1 VKTDVSTPTPPEDF
15 SLVLGGPLY
24 QMYLRSRLAR
34 PPVDLP
40 ERRVIVFIVVTWLP
54 LLGLTLAGGTALSGV
69 TVPFLFDLD
78 VHIRFLLALPLLIG
92 AELIVH
98 QRLRVTVRQFIDR
111 GIVAPEDRLRF
122 DGIIAAAMRLRNSA
136 AIEIA
141 LILAAITVGYWVW
154 RESMSLH
161 VGSWY
166 VAVGPTGDERLTVA
180 GWWYAFVSLNLF
192 RCVLL
197 RWYFRLIVWYVF
209 MWRVSRL
216 PLRLNPLHP
225 DHAGGL
231 GFLGSSVRAFQ
242 PVLVAHTVVL
252 AGVIGGRIWYEGMKL
267 PAFQIEILGAVALL
281 MAIALAPLTF
291 FVLKLAGAKREGAR
305 EYGLLAMRYVDE
317 FRERWMRD
325 RRPDGEVLVGS
336 ADIQSL
342 ADLANAHDVVRE
354 MGVLPFDRR
363 TVVTLAIV
371 VALPYLPL
379 TLTMIPFE
387 ALVSQVVGKLL
398 GL

>member
-1 VKTDVSTPTPPEDF
+1 MGLDRQGIEKETPLPLDRNSINGDHVKTDVSTPTPPEDF

-34 PPVDLP
+34 PPMDLP
-40 ERRVIVFIVVTWLP
+40 ERRVIAFIVVTWLP

-136 AIEIA
+136 AVEIA
-141 LILAAITVGYWVW
+141 LIVAAITVGYWVW

-166 VAVGPTGDERLTVA
+166 VAVGPAGDEQPHGGGLVVCLCQPQSVPLRASTLVFSPDHLVRLPVA
-180 GWWYAFVSLNLF
+180 GVAAAAAAES
-192 RCVLL
+192 
-197 RWYFRLIVWYVF
+197 
-209 MWRVSRL
+209 
-216 PLRLNPLHP
+216 PAPGP
-225 DHAGGL
+225 GGRT
-231 GFLGSSVRAFQ
+231 GFHRKQRARFT

-252 AGVIGGRIWYEGMKL
+252 AGLIGSRIWYEGMKL
-267 PAFQIEILGAVALL
+267 PAFQIEIVGAVALL
-281 MAIALAPLTF
+281 MAIVLAPLTF
-291 FVLKLAGAKREGAR
+291 FGLKLAGAKRDGVAR
-305 EYGLLAMRYVDE
+305 VRPAGDAV
-317 FRERWMRD
+317 
-325 RRPDGEVLVGS
+325 RR
-336 ADIQSL
+336 
-342 ADLANAHDVVRE
+342 
-354 MGVLPFDRR
+354 
-363 TVVTLAIV
+363 
-371 VALPYLPL
+371 
-379 TLTMIPFE
+379 
-387 ALVSQVVGKLL
+387 
-398 GL
+398 

>member
-24 QMYLRSRLAR
+24 QMYLRSRLVR
-34 PPVDLP
+34 PPVELVQ
-40 ERRVIVFIVVTWLP
+40 RRVIAFIVVTWLP
-54 LLGLTLAGGTALSGV
+54 LLGLTLAGGHALGGV

-78 VHIRFLLALPLLIG
+78 VHIRFLLALPLMIG
-92 AELIVH
+92 AELMVH
-98 QRLRVTVRQFIDR
+98 QRMGVTVSQFIDR
-111 GIVAPEDRLRF
+111 GIVAPEDRPRF
-122 DGIIAAAMRLRNSA
+122 FGIVAAAVRLRNSA

-141 LILAAITVGYWVW
+141 LIVAAITFGYWIW
-154 RESMSLH
+154 RESMLLR

-166 VAVGPTGDERLTVA
+166 VAIGPAGDERLTVA

-192 RCVLL
+192 RFVLL
-197 RWYFRLIVWYVF
+197 RWYFRLIVWYIF
-209 MWRVSRL
+209 LWRVSRL

-225 DHAGGL
+225 DRAGGL
-231 GFLGSSVRAFQ
+231 GFLGNSVRAFTL
-242 PVLVAHTVVL
+242 VLLAHTVVL
-252 AGVIGGRIWYEGMKL
+252 ASVIGSRIWYEGMKL
-267 PAFQIEILGAVALL
+267 PAFQIEIAVAVVLL
-281 MAIALAPLTF
+281 MAIVLAPLTF
-291 FVLKLAGAKREGAR
+291 FALKLARAKREGAR
-305 EYGLLAMRYVDE
+305 QYGLLATRYVDE
-317 FRERWMRD
+317 FREKWMRA
-325 RRPDGEVLVGS
+325 RRPEGEPLIGS

-354 MGVLPFDRR
+354 MRVLPFDRQ

-387 ALVSQVVGKLL
+387 ALVSHVIGKLL
-398 GL
+398 GW